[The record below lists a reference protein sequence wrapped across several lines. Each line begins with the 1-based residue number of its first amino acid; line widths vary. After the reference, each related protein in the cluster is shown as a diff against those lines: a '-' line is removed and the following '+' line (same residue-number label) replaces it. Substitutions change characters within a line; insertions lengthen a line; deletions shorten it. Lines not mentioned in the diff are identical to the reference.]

1 MALPDL
7 RTVHAG
13 FPHTALQSVVSSAGL
28 AHQNV
33 GLTHGEMPPFS
44 EESIWPLPVCAIS
57 CTEMIEHGKCSGHA
71 KAHR

>member
-1 MALPDL
+1 
-7 RTVHAG
+7 
-13 FPHTALQSVVSSAGL
+13 VVSSSGL

-44 EESIWPLPVCAIS
+44 EESIWPLPVSAIS
-57 CTEMIEHGKCSGHA
+57 CIEMIEQGKCSGHA